1 MIRRDAPSAD
11 LIVQGNPQTYLV
23 ASWIVFAVVWFVAA
37 FSTKRT
43 TQRQSWASR
52 WLDVAEGWLAWLFL
66 FARRVQFAPLAW
78 RFVPRA
84 DPIAWAGVALTVV
97 GIGLAIVARFFLGSN
112 WSAIVTIKQG
122 HTLVRRGPYALVRH
136 PIYSGL
142 LVAILGTAVAIGE
155 IRALIAAS
163 LIFALVV
170 HKIILEE
177 KFMTRQFGADYLEYR
192 RKVKA
197 LIPFVW

>member
-1 MIRRDAPSAD
+1 VD
-11 LIVQGNPQTYLV
+11 LIVHGNPQTYLV
-23 ASWIVFAVVWFVAA
+23 AAWIVFAAVWFVAA

-43 TQRQSWASR
+43 VQRQSAASR
-52 WLDVAEGWLAWLFL
+52 WLDIGEGWLAWLFL
-66 FARRVQFAPLAW
+66 FAKRVHFAPLAW
-78 RFVPRA
+78 RFVPGA

-142 LVAILGTAVAIGE
+142 LVAILGTALAIGE
-155 IRALIAAS
+155 VRALIAAS

-170 HKIILEE
+170 HKMILEE
-177 KFMTRQFGADYLEYR
+177 KFMAQQFGADYLEYR
-192 RKVKA
+192 RNVKA

>member
-1 MIRRDAPSAD
+1 MHN
-11 LIVQGNPQTYLV
+11 NPQTYLV
-23 ASWIVFAVVWFVAA
+23 APWIVFVAVWFVAA

-43 TQRQSWASR
+43 AQRQSGASR
-52 WLDVAEGWLAWLFL
+52 WLDIGEGWLAWLFL
-66 FARRVQFAPLAW
+66 LAKRVRFGPLAW
-78 RFVPRA
+78 RFVPGA
-84 DPIAWAGVALTVV
+84 DPIAWTGVALTVV

-112 WSAIVTIKQG
+112 WSAMVTIKQG

-142 LVAILGTAVAIGE
+142 LVAILGTALAIGE

-163 LIFALVV
+163 LVFAIVV

-177 KFMTRQFGADYLEYR
+177 KLMTQQFGADYLEYR